1 MTGSTLDASIAI
13 ISVRQSVALGAM
25 IFAAVSMMLSFIL
38 FRYGYK
44 AKEELKKLSMEMRG
58 AKLAL
63 VGSGPGGCFVA
74 MTLGALIVAGVAL
87 PGGEHRDGNGGFQK
101 ISGAHP
107 IEGQVARPIDAG
119 ERLAGA
125 EALYIVDHGGV
136 ASDISEII
144 AGNYLSGLPTVLGDG
159 SWTISTDTTVTPK
172 VVYALTPSS
181 AAVCDALTGAGTVT
195 AGGSVVGGS
204 GACDANKNFVHNLN

>member
-1 MTGSTLDASIAI
+1 MTGATVDASNAI
-13 ISVRQSVALGAM
+13 ISVRQYVALGAV
-25 IFAAVSMMLSFIL
+25 IFAAVSMALSFIL

-74 MTLGALIVAGVAL
+74 MTLGAMIVAGVAL
-87 PGGEHRDGNGGFQK
+87 PSGEYRDGNGAFQK

-107 IEGQVARPIDAG
+107 IEVARLIDAG
-119 ERLAGA
+119 GRLAGA
-125 EALYIVDHGGV
+125 EALYAVDHGGV
-136 ASDISEII
+136 AWNLPELIV
-144 AGNYLSGLPTVLGDG
+144 GNYFSGLPTVLGDG
-159 SWTISTDTTVTPK
+159 SWTISTDTTVTPN

-181 AAVCDALTGAGTVT
+181 AAVCNALTGAGTVT

-204 GACDANKNFVHNLN
+204 VACDANKNFVHNLN